1 MALATRCPHC
11 QTTFRVAND
20 QLKLHAGL
28 VRCGSCQQTFNGVEH
43 LIPFDTAKAVVG
55 VPRSHQT
62 TPALETNTQ
71 SEPAAVPA
79 EAQIIHQSPVQE
91 HPSAEG
97 EDLAAHAKAFDE
109 SFPILPPDEDEDH
122 AAHAHSDEPISHGVE
137 ASKQTEQSN
146 EAHAPEQEVPEEMLP
161 DSAASLDFD
170 LGEDEG
176 DANIH
181 AAPAANLAAQ
191 AELDTKA
198 ALLDS
203 TDEAWSVTDTA
214 EHPDPEIHRASA
226 ADDELTSLRFTPES
240 ADDEPREPYIGEAE
254 AALAQHA
261 ALSEDSV
268 SDAVEDVS
276 AEAKPDFVLKAER
289 EQKRGR
295 LIRIAMLL
303 SCLILLPALLL
314 QLAYIFR
321 VQISANF
328 PEARPVLVQACGVIH
343 CQISLP
349 AQIEHITL
357 ESNELESPPPD
368 GKAFTLTMQLQN
380 NATTI
385 QTWPYVELVLNDEK
399 DKAVLQKAFAPADY
413 LNDKATLS
421 KGFAPKSQQ
430 NIKLYFELPKL
441 KASGYHVSVFY
452 P

>member
-43 LIPFDTAKAVVG
+43 LIPLDTTKAAVG
-55 VPRSHQT
+55 TARSNQI
-62 TPALETNTQ
+62 TPAPEANTQ
-71 SEPAAVPA
+71 SEPAEVQA
-79 EAQIIHQSPVQE
+79 ETKTILPPPVQE
-91 HPSAEG
+91 QPSAEV
-97 EDLAAHAKAFDE
+97 EDLAEHAEAFDE

-122 AAHAHSDEPISHGVE
+122 TAPAHSDELITHRVE
-137 ASKQTEQSN
+137 ASEQAEQLS
-146 EAHAPEQEVPEEMLP
+146 EARAPEQGLPEEVLP

-170 LGEDEG
+170 LGDDEG

-181 AAPAANLAAQ
+181 ATPAANLAAK

-203 TDEAWSVTDTA
+203 TDAAWSVTDHG
-214 EHPDPEIHRASA
+214 EHPDPEIDHVSA
-226 ADDELTSLRFTPES
+226 TDHELESLRFTPDA
-240 ADDEPREPYIGEAE
+240 ADEEPREPYIGEAE

-268 SDAVEDVS
+268 SDATEDVIT
-276 AEAKPDFVLKAER
+276 EDKPDFVLKAER

-295 LIRIAMLL
+295 LLRVAMLL

-328 PEARPVLVQACGVIH
+328 PEARPVLAQACGIIH
-343 CQISLP
+343 CQIDLP

-368 GKAFTLTMQLQN
+368 AKAFTLTMQLQN
-380 NATTI
+380 NGTTV
-385 QTWPYVELVLNDEK
+385 QTWPHVELVLNDEK
-399 DKAVLQKAFAPADY
+399 DKAVLQKAFAPSDY
-413 LNDKATLS
+413 LSDKAALS

>member
-55 VPRSHQT
+55 VTRSNQT
-62 TPALETNTQ
+62 TPAPETNTQ

-91 HPSAEG
+91 QPSAEG

-122 AAHAHSDEPISHGVE
+122 AAHAHSDELISHGVE
-137 ASKQTEQSN
+137 GSKQAEQSS
-146 EAHAPEQEVPEEMLP
+146 EARAPEQKVPEEMLP

-203 TDEAWSVTDTA
+203 TDEAWSVKDTA
-214 EHPDPEIHRASA
+214 EHPDPEINQANA

-240 ADDEPREPYIGEAE
+240 AEDEPREPYIGEAE

-276 AEAKPDFVLKAER
+276 AEEKPDFVLKAER

-328 PEARPVLVQACGVIH
+328 PEVRPVLVQACGVIH

>member
-43 LIPFDTAKAVVG
+43 LIPLDTAKAAVG
-55 VPRSHQT
+55 ITRSNQT
-62 TPALETNTQ
+62 TPALETNTK
-71 SEPAAVPA
+71 SEPAA
-79 EAQIIHQSPVQE
+79 AQDEVHTIHQRPVQE
-91 HPSAEG
+91 QPPAEV
-97 EDLAAHAKAFDE
+97 ENIVEHTEAFDE
-109 SFPILPPDEDEDH
+109 SFSILPPDDDEDH
-122 AAHAHSDEPISHGVE
+122 ADPAHSDKLVSHGAEVSEQVE
-137 ASKQTEQSN
+137 QLSETR
-146 EAHAPEQEVPEEMLP
+146 APKKKVPEEVLP

-170 LGEDEG
+170 LGEDEN
-176 DANIH
+176 DPSIH
-181 AAPAANLAAQ
+181 ATPPANLATK

-203 TDEAWSVTDTA
+203 TDAAWSVTDTA
-214 EHPDPEIHRASA
+214 EHPDPEIDRANA
-226 ADDELTSLRFTPES
+226 TDDELASLRFAS
-240 ADDEPREPYIGEAE
+240 DAADEEPREPYIGEAE

-268 SDAVEDVS
+268 SDAVEDVR
-276 AEAKPDFVLKAER
+276 AEDKPDFVRKAER

-295 LIRIAMLL
+295 IVRIAMLL

-328 PEARPVLVQACGVIH
+328 PEARPVLTQACGVIH
-343 CQISLP
+343 CQIGLP

-368 GKAFTLTMQLQN
+368 AKAFALTMQLQN
-380 NATTI
+380 NGTTV
-385 QTWPYVELVLNDEK
+385 QTWPHVELVLNDEK
-399 DKAVLQKAFAPADY
+399 DKAVLQKAFAPSDY
-413 LNDKATLS
+413 LNDKNALS

>member
-43 LIPFDTAKAVVG
+43 LIPLETTKATAGAA
-55 VPRSHQT
+55 RSNQA
-62 TPALETNTQ
+62 TPAPEANTQ
-71 SEPAAVPA
+71 SKPA
-79 EAQIIHQSPVQE
+79 EVRAETQTTHQTPAQEQ
-91 HPSAEG
+91 PSAEIENLG
-97 EDLAAHAKAFDE
+97 EHTEALDE
-109 SFPILPPDEDEDH
+109 SFPILPPDEDDH
-122 AAHAHSDEPISHGVE
+122 HAGPAHSDKLVSHGAEV
-137 ASKQTEQSN
+137 SEQAEQLS
-146 EAHAPEQEVPEEMLP
+146 ETRTPERDVPEEVLP

-170 LGEDEG
+170 LGEEENDPS
-176 DANIH
+176 IH
-181 AAPAANLAAQ
+181 ATPPANLATRAK
-191 AELDTKA
+191 LDTKA

-203 TDEAWSVTDTA
+203 TDAAWSVTDTA
-214 EHPDPEIHRASA
+214 EHPDPEIDRANA
-226 ADDELTSLRFTPES
+226 TDDELASLRFTPDATDE
-240 ADDEPREPYIGEAE
+240 EPREPYIGEAE

-268 SDAVEDVS
+268 SDAAEDVIT
-276 AEAKPDFVLKAER
+276 EDKPDFVLKAER

-295 LIRIAMLL
+295 FLRVAMLL

-328 PEARPVLVQACGVIH
+328 PEVRPLLVQACGVIH

-368 GKAFTLTMQLQN
+368 AKAFTLTMQLQN
-380 NATTI
+380 NGTTV
-385 QTWPYVELVLNDEK
+385 QTWPHVELVLNDEK

-413 LNDKATLS
+413 LSDKNALS